1 MLTAAAAWDMLS
13 QQLYVTSSELTA
25 VIGAIPWM
33 GPSATAMRAAALRY
47 TAWLTATAVQAETT
61 AQQARIAAAAFETA
75 RAGIVHPGLVAANR
89 QLLAMLIATNLL
101 GQNAAAIAATEAQY
115 MQMWAQDI
123 AAMSAYQAS
132 SQAASQITPFDQ
144 PPDPTTPVV
153 NQPTAITPGGV
164 LSSLGNIFSD
174 NSVIGQYLQAFIS
187 SGSLFDA
194 PLGLLA
200 LFSALWALDSPGSPL
215 LNSINGVAQAEA
227 NAHAIIPPMPA
238 PTAIA
243 AVRAS
248 VGTATRAGAL
258 SAPSQWWAHPPAS
271 APHRSPTVRPI
282 PPEERDMPIPLPLPM
297 PVVRAGTPTKQQ
309 RPEPEYG
316 QQTVKFVPRSP
327 AGG

>member
-1 MLTAAAAWDMLS
+1 MLTAATAWDTLS
-13 QQLYVTSSELTA
+13 QQLYATA
-25 VIGAIPWM
+25 GEITAAIGAIPWT
-33 GPSATAMRAAALRY
+33 GPSATTMRAAALRY
-47 TAWLTATAVQAETT
+47 TAWLTATAAQAETT
-61 AQQARIAAAAFETA
+61 AQQARIAAAAFEDA
-75 RAGIVHPGLVAANR
+75 RAGIVHPALVAANR

-123 AAMSAYQAS
+123 AAMSTYQMS
-132 SQAASQITPFDQ
+132 SQTASQITPFDQ
-144 PPDPTTPVV
+144 PPNPTTPVV
-153 NQPTAITPGGV
+153 SQPTITSGGV

-174 NSVIGQYLQAFIS
+174 NSVIGQYLQAVIS

-227 NAHAIIPPMPA
+227 NAHAVIPLMRS

-297 PVVRAGTPTKQQ
+297 PVARAGTPTKQQ